1 MNNKYK
7 INKIILLLHNNYIFF
22 KKIPFVEKTLLNN
35 LKNKKYNNLYGGDLA
50 GILYND
56 IYSILKDKHISF
68 EPNIRNIKPNYN
80 KVFFNKWIK
89 SKIINENVGYIR
101 IDTFLDFGL
110 DGVKNPKFLEDIPKT
125 KLKLLCLSMI
135 KHFEKIK
142 KCKFIIFDLRNN
154 GGGEG
159 QIVRLMLSFLFN
171 RRIILEEL
179 HYRNEVRKYYTLTN
193 KQLHELCNGKELPI
207 LYNNKIICLT
217 SKNTFSAGEQ
227 FCYDI
232 QSRNRG
238 IVIGEIT
245 GGGANPGE
253 FHKIDKEMKMFIPFA
268 YIKNPITKTNWE
280 GIGVKPNIKC
290 NSKHALKCAIKYIS

>member
-1 MNNKYK
+1 MVLIVIASMERELAGLRRQLRLGWRPGGAGSLPDQKENLSLDLQVIGMGKQASVQLRFLLEKSNGLSGRGLQQTCG
-7 INKIILLLHNNYIFF
+7 LLLIGLAGAVV
-22 KKIPFVEKTLLNN
+22 PGLET
-35 LKNKKYNNLYGGDLA
+35 GDLVLSSRYYRPYFDDNA
-50 GILYND
+50 SQKNINNVKVLTAE
-56 IYSILKDKHISF
+56 SINNGKFS
-68 EPNIRNIKPNYN
+68 RA
-80 KVFFNKWIK
+80 
-89 SKIINENVGYIR
+89 
-101 IDTFLDFGL
+101 LDFFRT
-110 DGVKNPKFLEDIPKT
+110 NED
-125 KLKLLCLSMI
+125 
-135 KHFEKIK
+135 
-142 KCKFIIFDLRNN
+142 
-154 GGGEG
+154 
-159 QIVRLMLSFLFN
+159 
-171 RRIILEEL
+171 
-179 HYRNEVRKYYTLTN
+179 
-193 KQLHELCNGKELPI
+193 
-207 LYNNKIICLT
+207 NKIICLT